1 MKFTDSMIRAL
12 KPKEKRYEVWES
24 RGFGLRITP
33 SGEKSFVFLYR
44 FQGKARRLTLGRYPG
59 MSLTEAH
66 AAHIEARQL
75 IEQGT
80 DPGAKKIEAKKI
92 EREAFTVADLIE
104 EYLQKWARP
113 RKKTWQ
119 EDQRCLTRDVIPAIG
134 LKKASEIRRRD
145 IIGILD
151 GIVDRGS
158 PSMANRTMNVLTRL
172 FNFAVTRDILD
183 QSPCAALSLPSKK
196 GVRERTLNEDEI
208 RAIWFLENSGM
219 TRANQLAM
227 RLLLATGQR
236 RGEVIGA
243 TWDEFDLETRLWS
256 IPGARTKNGRNHAVP
271 LNKLAMEVLGE
282 IRTLSGE
289 TRFLFPSDRTV
300 IHIYPRALHIAEA
313 TLVRTLTRA
322 GATLVKKDR
331 PATHIDPRALTRAM
345 RKTAKEIGL
354 QDVHVHDTRKTFATG
369 LSSLQVERS
378 IIKKCLNHQ
387 EKDVLAV
394 HYDFFEYLDEKR
406 RAMDIWARKLESII
420 SGEPAG
426 KIVALHTGRVAK

>member
-12 KPKEKRYEVWES
+12 KPKEKRYEIWES
-24 RGFGLRITP
+24 RGFGLRIAP

-44 FQGKARRLTLGRYPG
+44 FQGKARRLTLGQYPG
-59 MSLTEAH
+59 MSLTKAH
-66 AAHIEARQL
+66 AEHIEARQL
-75 IEQGT
+75 IERGT

-113 RKKTWQ
+113 RKKTWR
-119 EDQRCLTRDVIPAIG
+119 EDQRCLTRDVIPAMG
-134 LKKASEIRRRD
+134 RKKASEIRRRD

-196 GVRERTLNEDEI
+196 GVRERTLSDDEI
-208 RAIWFLENSGM
+208 RAIWFLENSSM

-243 TWDEFDLETRLWS
+243 IWDEFDLEKRLWS

-300 IHIYPRALHIAEA
+300 I
-313 TLVRTLTRA
+313 
-322 GATLVKKDR
+322 
-331 PATHIDPRALTRAM
+331 HIDPRALTRAM

-394 HYDFFEYLDEKR
+394 HYDFFEYLDDKR
-406 RAMDIWARKLESII
+406 RAMDIWARRLESIV
-420 SGEPAG
+420 SGEPVG
-426 KIVALHTGRVAK
+426 KIVAFRPARIAEGAAK